1 MNWDTKLG
9 ATYLRS
15 PSRVRFE
22 ANEAAKQGTSLSVKE
37 KALDRLSMLDGGRQ
51 ERRVLPCQPQKELEE
66 AWWMQGEDSTQILW
80 NVALGHVANVTASKI
95 VMLGE
100 DMLPPPYGAGYVL
113 DTQAHP
119 LDEAPEGGQRIV
131 FKVDSGCEPWCIISR
146 KAVREANLKPFRA
159 RSELKLADCD
169 TIVRSEEMVRFT
181 LRVTI
186 GDRPRLFQMKCVVW
200 ERSAVEYDLLVS
212 QTVAVS
218 TGLSLFVHDNSL
230 REVILGKQALYE
242 KPRHDPLVNASG
254 VVASICED
262 EEEDEDLMARISPL
276 ESVRQ
281 ALKAPELTGDPW
293 IDAELRGPLKE
304 VFGPLPLTPAEVPP
318 LEFDVD
324 VASVKQRTYG
334 RTKPKK
340 LGGASPR
347 QTDVMSAQFKELKE
361 AGIMA
366 DAYPDYPPGPIASIA
381 FTVAK
386 PGTTRVPRPKDYNS
400 LHPLS
405 TSLSA
410 MHEEYT
416 RSLTAERL
424 VVNLSPVNEV
434 CVVQNYPLPS
444 VQANLVKL
452 CKFKFFA
459 KIDLRKAFWSIP
471 LHPRCIKW
479 TYTIAAGGLCGVW
492 LRAPMGLSPVPG
504 YFTYVLQGVLKEQE
518 DFTFIYADDILVG
531 ADSEE
536 QLRINIRKVLQA
548 LLDKNF
554 RVSADKCQFQPQ
566 AEITYLGWI
575 ISEGKIRPMQKTL
588 DKLFDLKKPCDMLA
602 KDDKSRIQA
611 VRRFLGVV
619 QYLGHYI
626 PCHAEELRPLY
637 TLTKIPVPV
646 KGFGADYAPAVP
658 DSKVP
663 TTKVKFKWTQE
674 ADAAWDWA
682 VRRMREIV
690 PLHAP
695 TYLPHTWLE
704 VISDASKEG
713 WGGILVE
720 FRLGDPKPYII
731 CCVAGT
737 FSKSQLNW
745 PTITKEMFG
754 VWSTVRRLKHY
765 LALHPFVLS
774 MDHRNLLWSAMS
786 ENDMVQRL
794 ATDLQRYRFSM
805 RHISGPCNVLC
816 DYLSRA
822 QYSSEEEIQRLQR
835 HHIEVAS
842 ASVVAQQQHEGGCQE
857 ISVFEDSD
865 SDELIFKPKSGSVD
879 HFCNDS
885 DSGTSADSL
894 LGKFDFRL
902 GPGFTSDS
910 EELSDSSTS
919 TVHVG
924 VAAPI
929 QGAEQPQVPPM
940 LPHVRLGEPHAR
952 PRRRHRIRRQPE
964 PVVDP
969 EGEDDGL
976 PIPHI
981 GPHPQP
987 LPRRLTPQ
995 QYHIMKSFHGGTSP
1009 HTGVAALL
1017 QSLKDAGHEW
1027 EGIEQD
1033 AREFVMRCHYCQLE
1047 RITRRGPASF
1057 PYASV
1062 QILPRSLMDVWHFDV
1077 LGPLPPCALT
1087 GARYILLAVED
1098 CAKFVFVGRAME
1110 CSVSE
1115 IMLFLLDCFKIFGL
1129 PGIIK
1134 TDKGGQFLSKAIDQ
1148 FCAMTGVEHVVGVAH
1163 YHESDAVVENG
1174 AALVWPYLR
1183 IMGAELKKFH
1193 AWSPLLCNVMLGANS
1208 LARSVLGG
1216 ASASDIVF
1224 GRKIRPLR
1232 FVRPDAL
1239 GTQPSEPVLL
1249 NKFMADQ
1256 AALQLRLIGRA
1267 EAERH
1272 RRFRINT
1279 ENAEV
1284 AADGQEHLDWVRVG
1298 QLVCIPQPDTQ
1309 HFNRPNKFAF
1319 LRRGPYEVVEL
1330 RTTTVMLRDHTAAA
1344 LNRNPKPFAWPKYQ
1358 LVPYYQQGDILPV
1371 IEHVVPPA
1379 DVAAPEM
1386 VSPAVMPRSVSAV
1399 ISHERLDPPVVLNS
1413 PSHVRNQR
1421 YMVRWQDRP
1430 HSENV
1435 LLDYDAVWQSPAFE
1449 EFVKGSELIGHVPVA
1464 QAMSRHVQ
1472 QVQHLL
1478 AGSRQPNVDLPVHN
1492 PEVQVQVLRDYFP
1505 MSAPQRPSAEGVA
1518 RAQSF
1523 PPLRLAVEAQPVL
1536 NEPVI
1541 LDIIQQNDNPS
1552 SEMVRRSSRP
1562 NRGRRSERLE

>member
-1 MNWDTKLG
+1 
-9 ATYLRS
+9 
-15 PSRVRFE
+15 VRFDTEE
-22 ANEAAKQGTSLSVKE
+22 AQKQGALLSVKE
-37 KALDRLSMLDGGRQ
+37 KALDRLSMLDSGRREQ
-51 ERRVLPCQPQKELEE
+51 CLLPCQPQKTLAE
-66 AWWMQGEDSTQILW
+66 AWWMQGDDPTQILW
-80 NVALGHVANVTASKI
+80 NVALGHVANVTATKS
-95 VMLGE
+95 VMVPE

-119 LDEAPEGGQRIV
+119 LEETPADGHRIV
-131 FKVDSGCEPWCIISR
+131 FKVDSGCEPWSIISR
-146 KAVREANLKPFRA
+146 RAVRQANLRPFKA
-159 RSELKLADCD
+159 KSELRLADCD
-169 TIVRSEEMVRFT
+169 TVVRSEEMVRFT

-186 GDRPRLFQMKCVVW
+186 ADRPRLFHMKCVVW
-200 ERSAVEYDLLVS
+200 ERSAMEYDLLIS

-242 KPRHDPLVNASG
+242 KPRQDPLVNASG
-254 VVASICED
+254 VVASICE
-262 EEEDEDLMARISPL
+262 EEGEDEDLMARISPL

-281 ALKAPELTGDPW
+281 ALKPAELTGDPW
-293 IDAELRGPLKE
+293 IDAELKGPLRE
-304 VFGPLPLTPAEVPP
+304 VFGPLPPESADVPP

-324 VASVKQRTYG
+324 VPAVKQRTYG
-334 RTKPKK
+334 KTKPKK

-347 QTDVMSAQFKELKE
+347 QTDVMGAQFKELKE

-386 PGTTRVPRPKDYNS
+386 PGVSRVPRPESYGTT
-400 LHPLS
+400 PLS
-405 TSLSA
+405 ETLA
-410 MHEEYT
+410 LVHEVYT

-424 VVNLSPVNEV
+424 VVNLAPVNEV
-434 CVVQNYPLPS
+434 CIIQNYPLPS
-444 VQANLVKL
+444 VQANLAKL
-452 CKFKFFA
+452 SKFKLFA

-471 LHPRCIKW
+471 LHPRCVKW
-479 TYTIAAGGLCGVW
+479 TYTIAAGGFCGVW
-492 LRAPMGLSPVPG
+492 LRAPMGLAPVPG
-504 YFTYVLQGVLKEQE
+504 YFTYVLQGVLKMQE
-518 DFTFIYADDILVG
+518 AFTILYADDILVG
-531 ADSEE
+531 GNSEDE
-536 QLRINIRKVLQA
+536 LRENIRSVLRA

-554 RVSADKCQFQPQ
+554 RVSADKCQFKPQ

-575 ISEGKIRPMQKTL
+575 ISDGKIRPMQKTL
-588 DKLFDLKKPCDMLA
+588 DKLFELKKPCDMLA

-637 TLTKIPVPV
+637 TLTKTAVPV
-646 KGFGADYAPAVP
+646 QGFGADYAPVVP
-658 DSKVP
+658 DSKNP
-663 TTKVKFKWTQE
+663 TTKVKFKWTEE
-674 ADAAWDWA
+674 AEAAWEWA
-682 VRRMREIV
+682 VQRMREIE

-695 TYLPHTWLE
+695 TYLPNTWLE

-720 FRLGDPKPYII
+720 FRQGDPKPYII

-737 FSKSQLNW
+737 FGKSQLNW

-794 ATDLQRYRFSM
+794 ATDLQRFRFTM

-822 QYSSEEEIQRLQR
+822 QYSSAAEIARLQG
-835 HHIEVAS
+835 HHKEVPPAS
-842 ASVVAQQQHEGGCQE
+842 PQRWPHAAQSPLTAGEE
-857 ISVFEDSD
+857 SD
-865 SDELIFKPKSGSVD
+865 SDELNFLVKSGSVENFSD
-879 HFCNDS
+879 DS

-894 LGKFDFRL
+894 LGRFDCRL
-902 GPGFTSDS
+902 SPASASEEFSDS
-910 EELSDSSTS
+910 DSTL
-919 TVHVG
+919 VHHG
-924 VAAPI
+924 VAAPV
-929 QGAEQPQVPPM
+929 AEEGQEPVPPM
-940 LPHVRLGEPHAR
+940 QPHVRLGEPRAR

-964 PVVDP
+964 PAGDP
-969 EGEDDGL
+969 EGEEDGL

-995 QYHIMKSFHGGTSP
+995 QYHIMKSFHGGACP
-1009 HTGVAALL
+1009 HTGVAPLL
-1017 QSLKDAGHEW
+1017 QALKDAGHEW

-1033 AREFVMRCHYCQLE
+1033 AREFVMRCHYCQME
-1047 RITRRGPASF
+1047 RITRRGPALF

-1062 QILPRSLMDVWHFDV
+1062 QLLPRSLMDVWHFDV

-1098 CAKFVFVGRAME
+1098 CAKFVFVGRAVE
-1110 CSVSE
+1110 CSVAE

-1134 TDKGGQFLSKAIDQ
+1134 TDKGGQFLSKAIEQ
-1148 FCAMTGVEHVVGVAH
+1148 FCAMTGIEHVVGVAH

-1239 GTQPSEPVLL
+1239 GAQPSEPVLL

-1272 RRFRINT
+1272 RRFRINS
-1279 ENAEV
+1279 ENADI
-1284 AADGQEHLDWVRVG
+1284 AADGQEYLDWVRIG

-1319 LRRGPYEVVEL
+1319 LRRGPYEVVDV
-1330 RTTTVMLRDHTAAA
+1330 RTSTVMLRDHTAAA
-1344 LNRNPKPFAWPKYQ
+1344 LNRNPRPFAWPKYQ

-1371 IEHVVPPA
+1371 VEPVIPPA
-1379 DVAAPEM
+1379 DAAQ
-1386 VSPAVMPRSVSAV
+1386 VDALQPAILPRVVSAV
-1399 ISHERLDPPVVLNS
+1399 ISHTRLEQPVIFNS
-1413 PSHVRNQR
+1413 PLHVRNQK
-1421 YMVRWQDRP
+1421 YLVRWQDRP
-1430 HSENV
+1430 HTENASV
-1435 LLDYDAVWQSPAFE
+1435 PYDAVWQSPAFD
-1449 EFVKGSELIGHVPVA
+1449 EFVQGSELIGHVPVA
-1464 QAMSRHVQ
+1464 QAMGRHSQLVQ
-1472 QVQHLL
+1472 NLL
-1478 AGSRQPNVDLPVHN
+1478 AGSRNPNVEVPVQN
-1492 PEVQVQVLRDYFP
+1492 PEVQVRVLRDYFP
-1505 MSAPQRPSAEGVA
+1505 MSATQRPNSEGVA
-1518 RAQSF
+1518 RAQQI
-1523 PPLRLAVEAQPVL
+1523 PALELAVDAQPALVQPVL
-1536 NEPVI
+1536 PV
-1541 LDIIQQNDNPS
+1541 LNQQNANPS
-1552 SEMVRRSSRP
+1552 SEVRRSSRP
-1562 NRGRRSERLE
+1562 NRGRRSDRE